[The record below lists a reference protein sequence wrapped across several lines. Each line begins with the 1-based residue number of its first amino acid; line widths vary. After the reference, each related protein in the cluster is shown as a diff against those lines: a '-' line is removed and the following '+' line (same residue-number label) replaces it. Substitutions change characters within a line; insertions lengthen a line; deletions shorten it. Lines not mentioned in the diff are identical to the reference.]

1 MRELYLELAVFAL
14 ALVVFA
20 IDLISKRQK
29 QNFVANFSLIGI
41 LAILALALFA
51 PPGGSA
57 FNDSLTNDSLAIFF
71 KRLFLLAG
79 LIGLLGSHSYRR
91 SDFGKRVGEY
101 YFLFLV
107 SLAGMMLL
115 TSARELIVMFV
126 AFEIM
131 SLPLY
136 AISGFLKKEPE
147 SIEAALKFFLIGTV
161 SSAVM
166 LYGFSFIYGIVGST
180 YLADIAGHSIP
191 SALFYTGIILILAG
205 ISFKIALVP
214 FHMWVP
220 DTYQGSPTPFVAYLS
235 VAPKAAGFA
244 LLIRLFLEGFHQSL
258 AFWQTQ
264 WLVLAAV
271 TMIIGNLLALPQ
283 TNLKRLLGYSGIAHV
298 GYALLGLAAASVYG
312 VAMLLF
318 YFAVYLFANMG
329 IFLVVELINR
339 NKKSDDLKVYQ
350 GLAQNAPMVSL
361 LMLLFLLSLGG
372 IPFLA
377 GFWAKLYIFLA
388 AAQAGYLAL
397 VLLGALLSV
406 VALFYYLKVARALY
420 IEPPPSKNH
429 VNISWSLALALF
441 LTSVPIVVIG
451 LYPSPLVNWVTQIAQ
466 SFLH

>member
-1 MRELYLELAVFAL
+1 VRELYLELAVFGL
-14 ALVVFA
+14 ALMVF
-20 IDLISKRQK
+20 IFDLALKKQK
-29 QNFVANFSLIGI
+29 QSFVSGLSLLGVVGI
-41 LAILALALFA
+41 LGLALFA
-51 PPGGSA
+51 APSGSA
-57 FNDSLTNDSLAIFF
+57 FKGSIVNDGLALFF
-71 KRLFLLAG
+71 KRFFLLAAMV
-79 LIGLLGSHSYRR
+79 GLLGSHGYAR
-91 SDFGKRVGEY
+91 SDFGKRAGEY
-101 YFLFLV
+101 YFLFLI
-107 SLAGMMLL
+107 SLSGMMLL
-115 TSARELIVMFV
+115 VSSRELMVMFV

-161 SSAVM
+161 SSAIM
-166 LYGFSFIYGIVGST
+166 LYGFSFIYGLAGST
-180 YLADIAGHSIP
+180 YLDQIANYSNPSI
-191 SALFYTGIILILAG
+191 LFYTGIILVLAG
-205 ISFKIALVP
+205 IAFKIALVP

-244 LLIRLFLEGFHQSL
+244 MLIRLFLEGFGQNL
-258 AFWQTQ
+258 TFWQPQ
-264 WLVLAAV
+264 WLILAAV
-271 TMIIGNLLALPQ
+271 TMIVGNLLALHQ

-312 VAMLLF
+312 IAMLLF
-318 YFAVYLFANMG
+318 YFVVYLFANMG

-339 NKKSDDLKVYQ
+339 NKSSDDLKVYQ
-350 GLAQNAPMVSL
+350 GLAQNAPMLSL

-388 AAQAGYLAL
+388 AAEAGYLGL

-429 VNISWSLALALF
+429 INSNWAMRLALF
-441 LTSVPIVVIG
+441 LTATAVVVIG
-451 LYPSPLVNWVTQIAQ
+451 LYPSPLVKAVTRIAE
-466 SFLH
+466 SFLN

>member
-1 MRELYLELAVFAL
+1 MRELYLELAVLAL
-14 ALVVFA
+14 ALIVF
-20 IDLISKRQK
+20 ILDLASKRQK
-29 QNFVANFSLIGI
+29 QSLVANLSLLGI
-41 LAILALALFA
+41 LIVLALSIFA
-51 PPGGSA
+51 PPSGSA
-57 FNDSLTNDSLAIFF
+57 FNGSIINDPLAIFF
-71 KRLFLLAG
+71 KRLFLLAA
-79 LIGLLGSHSYRR
+79 LIGLLGSHAYGR
-91 SDFGKRVGEY
+91 SDFAKRVGEY

-107 SLAGMMLL
+107 SVAGTMLL
-115 TSARELIVMFV
+115 VCSRELIVLFV

-161 SSAVM
+161 SSAIM
-166 LYGFSFIYGIVGST
+166 LYGFSFVYGIVGST
-180 YLADIAGHSIP
+180 YLEQIANYSSPSI
-191 SALFYTGIILILAG
+191 LFYTGIILILAG
-205 ISFKIALVP
+205 LSFKIALVP

-244 LLIRLFLEGFHQSL
+244 VLIRLFLEGFHHNL
-258 AFWQTQ
+258 AFWQPQ
-264 WLVLAAV
+264 WLVLAAI
-271 TMIIGNLLALPQ
+271 TMIVGNLLALPQ

-312 VAMLLF
+312 IAMLLF
-318 YFAVYLFANMG
+318 YFMVYLFANMG
-329 IFLVVELINR
+329 IFLIVELINR

-350 GLAQNAPMVSL
+350 GLAQNAPMISL

-388 AAQAGYLAL
+388 AAQAGFLAL
-397 VLLGALLSV
+397 VLLGSLLSV

-420 IEPPPSKNH
+420 IEPPPAKNH
-429 VNISWSLALALF
+429 INLSWSLALALF
-441 LTSVPIVVIG
+441 LTSVPVVVIG
-451 LYPSPLVNWVTQIAQ
+451 LCPSPLVKWVTQIAQ
-466 SFLH
+466 NFLQ